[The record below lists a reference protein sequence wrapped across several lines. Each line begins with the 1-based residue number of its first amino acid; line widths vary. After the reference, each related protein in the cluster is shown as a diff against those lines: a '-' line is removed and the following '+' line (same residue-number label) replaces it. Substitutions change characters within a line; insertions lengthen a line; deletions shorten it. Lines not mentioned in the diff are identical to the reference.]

1 MSTSPGG
8 DGNVGPATNTGEF
21 SESKIV
27 SITVNGTQIQVTER
41 VTVRE
46 IVRLA
51 SAAGAI
57 SGLIE
62 EYVIER
68 VTEDGEHGLD
78 QTITVIESEEFMA
91 VPVGST
97 PVATDSTVAADSQPT
112 HQRIRD
118 ELVALGYPAEVVE
131 GHTPGGPQ
139 KVVVFTYLVRT
150 GRFRG
155 KTYKMGVSTQ
165 CEALGYPELPPH
177 WIFISPPITNTQD
190 GGNHGLNSFG
200 GESWVALSR
209 PPGPFWDKLPHK
221 CMRAYMEH
229 VSRVWKNI

>member
-8 DGNVGPATNTGEF
+8 DSKVGPAANTGEF

-27 SITVNGTQIQVTER
+27 SITVNGTQIQVRER

-46 IVRLA
+46 IVTEA

-78 QTITVIESEEFMA
+78 QTITVIESEELMA

-97 PVATDSTVAADSQPT
+97 PVAADSTGAADSLPT

-118 ELVALGYPAEVVE
+118 ELVALGYPADVVE
-131 GHTPGGPQ
+131 GDTSGGPQ
-139 KVVVFTYLVRT
+139 KVVVFTYPVRT

-155 KTYKMGVSTQ
+155 NTFKMGISTQ
-165 CEALGYPELPPH
+165 CEGLGYPELPPH
-177 WIFISPPITNTQD
+177 WLFISPPITDTRD

-200 GESWVALSR
+200 GENWVALSR

-221 CMRAYMEH
+221 CMKAYMEH
-229 VSRVWKNI
+229 VSRVWKYI